1 MREGSTIPVSRT
13 TPALD
18 LTVLFNGFKPLFA
31 ALSPA
36 DVNKLSYELIQVF
49 QGEGGTLENLLDS
62 TASVTNTLAS
72 RDRLVSDLIDNL
84 NRTLTTVGDRDEQLS
99 SLLIQLR
106 KFVGGL
112 KGDREAILGS
122 LDSISDLAVQT
133 SDLVTGIRPGLTKD
147 IKGLRSV
154 AGNLVRNRAE
164 IDRALNVLPIK
175 LTKVGRTAIYGSW
188 FNFYLCDFQG
198 KVTVPGGTT
207 LPIKYSTNASR
218 CNIG

>member
-1 MREGSTIPVSRT
+1 MSRT
-13 TPALD
+13 TTALD
-18 LTVLFNGFKPLFA
+18 LTVMFNVFKPLFA

-36 DVNKLSYELIQVF
+36 DVNKLSYELIRVF

-84 NRTLTTVGDRDEQLS
+84 NRTLTTVGDRDDQLS
-99 SLLIQLR
+99 SLIIQLR

-147 IKGLRSV
+147 VKSLRVV

-164 IDRALNVLPIK
+164 IDRALHVLPIK

-188 FNFYLCDFQG
+188 FNFYLCDFAG
-198 KVTVPGGTT
+198 KVTLPGGST
-207 LPIKYSTNASR
+207 LPVKYSTNASR